1 MTDNGE
7 RTILNDRYEI
17 QQRIGRGGMAD
28 VFLARDL
35 LLDRAV
41 AIKVLFPEFA
51 TDPNFVERFRREAQ
65 AAANLTHPNIVAVY
79 DWGKYANTYF
89 MAMEYVQG
97 RTLADILR
105 VNGHVNSVQA
115 AEIANEVAAALS
127 NAHAAGVVHRDI
139 KPANILIGGN
149 GQVKVADFGIARAM
163 NAPSENNLTQVGS
176 VMGTATYFSPE
187 QAQGAQPDPRS
198 DLYSLGIVLYE
209 MVAGKPPFVGENP
222 VSIAYK
228 QVHDLPQPL
237 NQIVADV
244 PKPFE
249 AIVAK
254 LLAKDPNMRY
264 PNADL
269 LREDLRRYR
278 TGEPVMALAAVAGAA
293 AAGAAVPSP
302 PRIGDTGAA
311 SNVTRSMP
319 RTSATPVPAST
330 TVMARTAMQQQVR
343 AAQRRNNWYGIA
355 AFIVLLALV
364 AGGIILFNALKD
376 KDKGASSF
384 EMPNVV
390 GLQLDVA
397 TQMLEDA
404 GLAVNKHEVPTPDAA
419 EGAVVSTTPPAGE
432 TVQRDQAVDVNY
444 NPIKAPVPIP
454 DVTGKTVEEAT
465 SILTGAG
472 FTVSPDTVFVVDS
485 TLEPGKVLST
495 NPPFG
500 ESAVQGTVVVLTVS
514 QAPDQ
519 VSVPDVTGQTSEAAK
534 ALLEAEPYAFKV
546 TITSEPNAD
555 IPANTVLRTDPALN
569 TPVAKG
575 ASVNL
580 IVSAGPA
587 KVRVGVLEGLT
598 EAAARN
604 QLTTKG
610 LVANVQ
616 YVTVASGSPDDGH
629 VISQSIP
636 STEMVLPG
644 TTIRLQ
650 VGKAAVPPST
660 TTTTTTTTIP
670 PTTTTTPPSADLS
683 ATITDGT
690 SSVASGATITY
701 TIVVSNDGPS
711 GANGATVAMVPSG
724 LSNVDCRLSNNQVC
738 PGFTGNS
745 INFTVDLAANA
756 SMTFTVTGKVAVD
769 SGSTLTNSV
778 TVGSPSGLPDNG
790 PNPNSASD
798 SDTVTP

>member
-35 LLDRAV
+35 LLDRLV

-79 DWGKYANTYF
+79 DWGQYANTYF

-105 VNGHVNSVQA
+105 ANGHVNSVQA
-115 AEIANEVAAALS
+115 AEIANEVAAALGS
-127 NAHAAGVVHRDI
+127 AHASGVVHRDI
-139 KPANILIGGN
+139 KPANILIGAN

-209 MVAGKPPFVGENP
+209 MVAGKPPFSGENP

-237 NQIVADV
+237 NQLVADV
-244 PKPFE
+244 PRPFE

-264 PNADL
+264 PNAEA

-278 TGEPVMALAAVAGAA
+278 IGEPVMALASVAGAA
-293 AAGAAVPSP
+293 AAAAATM
-302 PRIGDTGAA
+302 PRTGDTGAA
-311 SNVTRSMP
+311 ANVTRSMP
-319 RTSATPVPAST
+319 RTVTNPAQATA
-330 TVMARTAMQQQVR
+330 VMARTTTMQQVAR
-343 AAQRRNNWYGIA
+343 DRRRNNWWGIA
-355 AFIVLLALV
+355 AFIALLALI
-364 AGGIILFNALKD
+364 GGGLVLWNQLKNND
-376 KDKGASSF
+376 KKASSF
-384 EMPNVV
+384 ALDNVV
-390 GLQLDVA
+390 GMPLDLA
-397 TQMLEDA
+397 TKQLEDA
-404 GLAVNKHEVPTPDAA
+404 GLAFNKFEQPTP
-419 EGAVVSTTPPAGE
+419 GAVEGNVVATKPAAGE
-432 TVQRDQAVDVNY
+432 IVTTGQAIDVFY
-444 NPIKAPVPIP
+444 NPIKTPVPIP
-454 DVTGKTVEEAT
+454 DVKGKSVADAT
-465 SILTGAG
+465 SMLTGAG

-485 TLEPGKVLST
+485 TMTPGNVLST

-500 ESAVQGTVVVLTVS
+500 QSAKQGTVVILTVS
-514 QAPDQ
+514 KTPDQ
-519 VSVPDVTGQTSEAAK
+519 VSVPDVTGQTSDAAK
-534 ALLEAEPYAFKV
+534 AVLAAEPYTFDV
-546 TITSEPNAD
+546 TVTSEPNATIAAD
-555 IPANTVLRTDPALN
+555 TVLRTDPAVN
-569 TPVAKG
+569 TPIAKG
-575 ASVNL
+575 SKINV

-587 KVRVGVLEGLT
+587 KVRVPPVEGLT

-610 LVANVQ
+610 LLANVVYQ
-616 YVTVASGSPDDGH
+616 TLATGSPQDGI

-650 VGKAAVPPST
+650 VGKAAPAP

-670 PTTTTTPPSADLS
+670 PTTTSTTLPPPSADLS
-683 ATITDGT
+683 IDQITHTVGTGSVTFKITVTNKGSADVKPATFSDNTPGAGGLTWTCTASGGASCPIGSGTGNINNASVDLPNGGSVVFNVTVTSGSNLTNTATIT
-690 SSVASGATITY
+690 
-701 TIVVSNDGPS
+701 SNVTDPNPADNTQKDGP
-711 GANGATVAMVPSG
+711 V
-724 LSNVDCRLSNNQVC
+724 
-738 PGFTGNS
+738 
-745 INFTVDLAANA
+745 
-756 SMTFTVTGKVAVD
+756 
-769 SGSTLTNSV
+769 SV
-778 TVGSPSGLPDNG
+778 I
-790 PNPNSASD
+790 
-798 SDTVTP
+798 